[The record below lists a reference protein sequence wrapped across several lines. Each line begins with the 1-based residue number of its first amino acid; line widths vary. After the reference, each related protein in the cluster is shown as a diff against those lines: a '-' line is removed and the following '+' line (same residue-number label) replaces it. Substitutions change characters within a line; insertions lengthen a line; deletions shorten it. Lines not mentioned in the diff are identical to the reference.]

1 MAKNLLLNVLVDV
14 LGKFV
19 DGLSV
24 DNLKV
29 GVFSG
34 KISLLNL
41 KLKPSALEDVNLP
54 VTITNGSLKK
64 LILRIPWTHLESKPV
79 VVEMDGL
86 LLQVGPFDLMK
97 TTPDGLRK
105 VLLEAKHKALENV
118 DEMILRNVVLADK
131 QAEKN
136 YMQKLVIKIID
147 NIEIKISNIHVR
159 YEDISRVTSVP
170 YSAGFTLESITVAT
184 TDNNW
189 MEKFV
194 TRDMALGKKDTIHKL
209 GNVKNFTVYWNP
221 KVDPWEYLG
230 IEDWEDKMM
239 QHIYKV
245 APPLSGSSKRTA
257 EAVPTASE
265 LLNTMSER
273 MNYIVKPPNELTVKI
288 VHCEQPEEG
297 SGIPQ
302 IDVDVSSTYVK
313 CNVDKIQFK
322 QMMALATT
330 FELLEYRK
338 QMAKYRPSESPLV
351 CPKEWWIYA
360 VKMVS
365 GRTDSAA
372 DKVNFCKIDE
382 VLCVAGFHIFCYF
395 SYCR

>member
-1 MAKNLLLNVLVDV
+1 LKDRLYKLPQSNE
-14 LGKFV
+14 
-19 DGLSV
+19 
-24 DNLKV
+24 DN
-29 GVFSG
+29 
-34 KISLLNL
+34 
-41 KLKPSALEDVNLP
+41 NLP

-64 LILRIPWTHLESKPV
+64 LILRIPWTHLESRPV

-105 VLLEAKHKALENV
+105 VLLEAKHKALENI
-118 DEMILRNVVLADK
+118 DDMILRNVVLADS

-136 YMQKLVIKIID
+136 YVQKLVIKIID

-159 YEDISRVTSVP
+159 FEDISPTTCIP

-184 TDNNW
+184 TDSNW

-194 TRDMALGKKDTIHKL
+194 TRDMSLGKKDTIHKL

-221 KVDPWEYLG
+221 KIDPWEDLG
-230 IEDWEDKMM
+230 IEEWEEKMM

-245 APPLSGSSKRTA
+245 APSLSSSSKPSKQ
-257 EAVPTASE
+257 VVQSASD
-265 LLNTMSER
+265 LLNSMSER

-288 VHCEQPEEG
+288 AHCEQPEEG

-365 GRTDSAA
+365 GKTDSAA
-372 DKVNFCKIDE
+372 ERVRILIFYVVNFMFYCILLYLNCIYM
-382 VLCVAGFHIFCYF
+382 VFMF
-395 SYCR
+395 SIV